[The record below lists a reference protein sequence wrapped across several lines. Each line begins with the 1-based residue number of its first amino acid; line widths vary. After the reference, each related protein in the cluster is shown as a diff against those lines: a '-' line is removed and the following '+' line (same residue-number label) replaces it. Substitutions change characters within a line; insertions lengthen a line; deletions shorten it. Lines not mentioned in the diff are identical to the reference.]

1 MDELRSLTSAQSRRK
16 ARLVRAL
23 TLVLLGIVIAAGG
36 LWAAGFLRERNETA
50 RTTARF
56 DPPVWA
62 GQNVPGACSGG
73 FYARRDHTIVLT
85 IVAHCANP
93 GDTLRDDKGHAIGVF
108 GPRAELA
115 DCPAGRFCAPSD
127 FLAMDLAR
135 AYIPWGHLN
144 MVDLGSGGYRT
155 IEAGAR
161 PLACGD
167 IELGDRVE
175 IDGREH
181 FRMGT
186 VIDSARYE
194 NTTDTIF
201 PCLIVADIQVVTGD
215 SGGAVL
221 VNGAPAGVISRQLGG
236 RLGFTPLAEG
246 LVNLGLSLCTTPD
259 CDLTPA
265 LAVQPGP

>member
-1 MDELRSLTSAQSRRK
+1 VNDAGGPLVVPSRRR
-16 ARLVRAL
+16 ARIVRAV
-23 TLVLLGIVIAAGG
+23 TVSLLGVVIVLGG
-36 LWAAGFLRERNETA
+36 AWASDTLRERNQTA

-73 FYARRDHTIVLT
+73 FYARRDQTIVLT

-93 GDTLRDDKGHAIGVF
+93 GDTLRGADGGMIGVF
-108 GPRAELA
+108 GPRAQLV

-127 FLAMDLAR
+127 FLAMALAK

-144 MVDLGSGGYRT
+144 MVDMGAGGYRT
-155 IEAGAR
+155 LEAGTR
-161 PLACGD
+161 PLACEDIRIGD
-167 IELGDRVE
+167 DVE

-181 FRMGT
+181 YRTGT

-194 NTTDTIF
+194 QSVDTIF
-201 PCLIVADIQVVTGD
+201 PCLILADIEVATGD

-221 VNGAPAGVISRQLGG
+221 VEGMPAGVVSRQLGG

-246 LVNLGLSLCTTPD
+246 LVNLGLTLCTTPD
-259 CDLTPA
+259 CDLSPA
-265 LAVQPGP
+265 SAVQPGP